1 MEVPLTPEQEEE
13 LKAIAAREGRNAHA
27 LAQEILGVYLK
38 REAQFVAA
46 VKRGIASAERG
57 ILLSTT
63 KCWQGSNAYF
73 IPDAHP
79 PDTGCGK

>member
-1 MEVPLTPEQEEE
+1 MEVPLTPKQEAE
-13 LKAIAAREGRNAHA
+13 LQAIASREGRNADT

-57 ILLSTT
+57 DFVEHDEVLARIGRLLHS
-63 KCWQGSNAYF
+63 
-73 IPDAHP
+73 
-79 PDTGCGK
+79 

>member
-1 MEVPLTPEQEEE
+1 MEVPLTPEQEAE
-13 LKAIAAREGRNAHA
+13 LKAIASREGRDADA

-57 ILLSTT
+57 DFVEHDEVLARIERILHS
-63 KCWQGSNAYF
+63 
-73 IPDAHP
+73 
-79 PDTGCGK
+79 

>member
-1 MEVPLTPEQEEE
+1 MDVPLTPEQEAE
-13 LKAIAAREGRNAHA
+13 LKAIASREGRNANT

-57 ILLSTT
+57 DFVEHDEVLARIERILQS
-63 KCWQGSNAYF
+63 
-73 IPDAHP
+73 
-79 PDTGCGK
+79 

>member
-1 MEVPLTPEQEEE
+1 MEVPLTPEQESE
-13 LKAIAAREGRNAHA
+13 LKAIAVREGRNPDT

-57 ILLSTT
+57 DFVEHDEVLARIERILHS
-63 KCWQGSNAYF
+63 
-73 IPDAHP
+73 
-79 PDTGCGK
+79 